1 MAVEDVRQIRSIGVV
16 GQGDVGKT
24 TLAEA
29 LLYTAGVTNRLGR
42 VDDGTTLLD
51 FEPEETKRHISL
63 AAGFHHLSW
72 KKYEVTLVDTPGYAN
87 FLPETR
93 ACLRALTGGVFV
105 VSPTGDL
112 KIEAERIWTWA
123 ADEKIPLVVFVNR
136 MDRERADL
144 GTAVGDL
151 TKGLG
156 ARVAV
161 LHHPIGRE
169 AGFRGIVDLLTMK
182 AYAIDGEGGK
192 PRAVGVPQELQADVE
207 TARTTLV
214 EAIAE
219 VNESLL
225 ERYLDVGELS
235 PDELRE
241 GLLEGTRE
249 RTLVPVLC
257 GSASQLV
264 GVEQLLDA
272 IVDYVPSPTD
282 LLPAQGDDPKTGDT
296 IERAPVVDAPFSA
309 FVFKTVVD
317 PFVGK
322 LSIFRVCSGKAVS
335 DGTAYNATRDVRER
349 LGTIYK
355 LEGKKQQAVGQAIAG
370 EIVAVAKLKDTMTG
384 DTLCDE
390 KAPIVYPGLPDFP
403 PVISFA
409 VTAKARGDDD
419 KAIMGLRRLTE
430 EDPALKVHREEQTNE
445 ILLSGSGQTHIEV
458 AVERLKR
465 KYSVEVLLKAP
476 KVPYKETIKV
486 SAKAQGKYKRQ
497 TGGRGQYG
505 DTWIQVEPLPR
516 GSGFEFVNQIV
527 GGAIPRQYVPAV
539 EKGVREALAGGIL
552 AGYEMVD
559 VKVTLYD
566 GSYHEV
572 DSSEMAFKIAGSLG
586 IKNAVAQAKPTLL
599 EPIMN
604 VEVTVPDECVGD
616 VMGDLN
622 SRRGRVLGVDT
633 RGRSQVVRA
642 VVPMAEVLQ
651 YAPDLRSMTSGR
663 GVFQLEHA
671 HYEEVP
677 VHIAERL
684 VKEAEAAK
692 AQEKESK

>member
-1 MAVEDVRQIRSIGVV
+1 MTAEDISRIRSIGVI

-29 LLYTAGVTNRLGR
+29 LLYTGGATNRLGR
-42 VDDGTTLLD
+42 VDEGTAVLD
-51 FEPEETKRHISL
+51 FEPEETKRRISL
-63 AAGFHHLSW
+63 TAGFHHLAW
-72 KKYEVTLVDTPGYAN
+72 KKHEVTLVDTPGYAN

-93 ACLRALTGGVFV
+93 ACLRGLTGAVFV
-105 VSPTGDL
+105 SSPSGDL
-112 KIEAERIWTWA
+112 KIEAERVWRWA
-123 ADEKIPLVVFVNR
+123 EEERLPLVIFVNR
-136 MDRERADL
+136 MDRERANLAAALDDL
-144 GTAVGDL
+144 KNV
-151 TKGLG
+151 LG
-156 ARVAV
+156 ASVAV
-161 LHHPIGRE
+161 LHHPIGSE
-169 AGFRGIVDLLTMK
+169 AEFRGIVDLLAMK
-182 AYAIDGEGGK
+182 AWAVPGEGGK
-192 PRAVGVPQELQADVE
+192 PDLIEIPQEVQAE
-207 TARTTLV
+207 AEAARSRLV

-219 VNESLL
+219 VNETLL
-225 ERYLDVGELS
+225 ERYLDAGQLS
-235 PDELRE
+235 MEELRS
-241 GLLEGTRE
+241 GLLEGARE

-257 GSASQLV
+257 GSAARLI

-272 IVDYVPSPTD
+272 VVEY
-282 LLPAQGDDPKTGDT
+282 LPAPSDFPPVQGDDPKTGDT
-296 IERAPVVDAPFSA
+296 IERPPTVDAPFSA
-309 FVFKTVVD
+309 FVFKTLVD

-335 DGTAYNATRDVRER
+335 DGTAYNPTRDARER

-355 LEGKKQQAVGQAIAG
+355 LEGKKQQPVGQAVAG
-370 EIVAVAKLKDTMTG
+370 EVVAVAKLKDTMTG

-390 KAPIVYPGLPDFP
+390 RAPIVYPGLPDFP

-409 VTAKARGDDD
+409 VAAKSRGDDD
-419 KAIMGLRRLTE
+419 KAINGLRRLSE
-430 EDPALKVHREEQTNE
+430 EDQALKVHREEQTNE
-445 ILLSGSGQTHIEV
+445 ILLSGAGQTHIEV

-465 KYSVEVLLKAP
+465 KYGVEVTLNTP
-476 KVPYKETIKV
+476 KVPYKETIKA
-486 SAKAQGKYKRQ
+486 SAKAQGKYKKQ

-505 DTWIQVEPLPR
+505 DTWLQIEPRPR

-527 GGAIPRQYVPAV
+527 GGVIPRQYIPAV
-539 EKGVREALAGGIL
+539 EKGVREALAGGIV

-586 IKNAVAQAKPTLL
+586 LKNAVAHAKPTLL

-604 VEVTVPDECVGD
+604 IEVTVPDECVGD

-622 SRRGRVLGVDT
+622 SRRGRVVGVDA

-642 VVPMAEVLQ
+642 LVPMAEVLQ
-651 YAPDLRSMTSGR
+651 YAPDLTSMTSGR
-663 GVFQLEHA
+663 GVFRLERD

-692 AQEKESK
+692 AAEKEGK